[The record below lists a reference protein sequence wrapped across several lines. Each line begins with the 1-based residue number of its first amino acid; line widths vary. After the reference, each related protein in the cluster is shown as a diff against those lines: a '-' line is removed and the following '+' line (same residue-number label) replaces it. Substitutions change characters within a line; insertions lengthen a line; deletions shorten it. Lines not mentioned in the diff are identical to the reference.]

1 MGLCSSAPPPDPS
14 EVHAQLEAW
23 CATVRLQFN
32 AIMPVLILYN
42 KGGDIYIDGDI
53 PQDIRDQFGFV
64 KHTIP
69 TRSNGNRRQMPL
81 WTIAANRKKSDEP
94 LITAAYVLSALVDKH
109 AFKIVGQCGGGDF
122 YNAATTTDTNCYA
135 MVKDK

>member
-64 KHTIP
+64 KATIKRNAS
-69 TRSNGNRRQMPL
+69 TNRKTAV
-81 WTIAANRKKSDEP
+81 WTIAGNQDPYSKEP
-94 LITAAYVLSALVDKH
+94 FISAAYVLSALVDKH
-109 AFKIVGQCGGGDF
+109 AYKIVGQTATRSKSGDH
-122 YNAATTTDTNCYA
+122 TIIYA